1 MYKRQVW
8 NDLGLTEFE
17 KEWVHNVSSNDVKI
31 FNENILD
38 NIDRV
43 SEIKIFGGEPVL
55 LDRMWE
61 FLDKV
66 EDDDAKQIDIVM
78 STNLTQIKHKDW
90 SLLDIDKKFKSLKL
104 MVSCDHYGEQL
115 EFIRYPID
123 VKQFEQNLQIMKD
136 YIIFIACTVSV
147 LNVFDLKKI
156 EEYYKDFAVSFEP
169 VYSPKSLSIK
179 NIPNK
184 EILRIKVLGKKI
196 VNGEMHILESNFDY
210 VFSVLN
216 GKIDEG
222 TIKNL
227 FTTIRNDDKK
237 IDISFKIPDKVLT
250 GSKYDIDIII
260 NKPLEEVIIAGA
272 IKPHQVNSFFEQ
284 EILLEPLASGGIFKM
299 TRAPSKPGIQIWSG
313 IIAHPEGM
321 ITFTK
326 SIDIVDKI

>member
-1 MYKRQVW
+1 MLNLNLFRNIGFPLYLFIYLIIPYSAITQTLKVDFIRNLETSLNKR
-8 NDLGLTEFE
+8 D
-17 KEWVHNVSSNDVKI
+17 
-31 FNENILD
+31 
-38 NIDRV
+38 
-43 SEIKIFGGEPVL
+43 
-55 LDRMWE
+55 
-61 FLDKV
+61 
-66 EDDDAKQIDIVM
+66 
-78 STNLTQIKHKDW
+78 
-90 SLLDIDKKFKSLKL
+90 
-104 MVSCDHYGEQL
+104 L
-115 EFIRYPID
+115 EFIRKNFRNDENQNIQ
-123 VKQFEQNLQIMKD
+123 KQFSK
-136 YIIFIACTVSV
+136 IINDFPDSKWKIKR
-147 LNVFDLKKI
+147 LK
-156 EEYYKDFAVSFEP
+156 S
-169 VYSPKSLSIK
+169 

-196 VNGEMHILESNFDY
+196 VNGEIHILESNFDY

-313 IIAHPEGM
+313 IIAHPEGI

-326 SIDIVDKI
+326 SIDIVEKI

>member
-1 MYKRQVW
+1 MLNLNLFRNIGFPLYLFIYLILPYSAITQTLKVDFIRNLETSLNKR
-8 NDLGLTEFE
+8 D
-17 KEWVHNVSSNDVKI
+17 
-31 FNENILD
+31 
-38 NIDRV
+38 
-43 SEIKIFGGEPVL
+43 
-55 LDRMWE
+55 
-61 FLDKV
+61 
-66 EDDDAKQIDIVM
+66 
-78 STNLTQIKHKDW
+78 
-90 SLLDIDKKFKSLKL
+90 
-104 MVSCDHYGEQL
+104 L
-115 EFIRYPID
+115 EFIRKNFRNDENQNIP
-123 VKQFEQNLQIMKD
+123 KQFSK
-136 YIIFIACTVSV
+136 IINDFPDS
-147 LNVFDLKKI
+147 KWKI
-156 EEYYKDFAVSFEP
+156 KRLESNF
-169 VYSPKSLSIK
+169 
-179 NIPNK
+179 PNK
-184 EILRIKVLGKKI
+184 EILRIKVSGRKI
-196 VNGEMHILESNFDY
+196 VNGEMHILESDFDY

-326 SIDIVDKI
+326 SINIVDKI